1 MFKKY
6 QEVKK
11 QTEVVDF
18 KKFSLN
24 LLFSLIMSLLIISG
38 PLVLLLNLLMYN
50 DFKRIIYFGIACL
63 IVLLVFLTETF
74 YYKNVSDEKI
84 HNIEVVILTDTFIAA
99 IIVFVVVLV
108 LYFLG
113 V

>member
-1 MFKKY
+1 MNNILSNINIIEYNGKY
-6 QEVKK
+6 NKE
-11 QTEVVDF
+11 D
-18 KKFSLN
+18 
-24 LLFSLIMSLLIISG
+24 LIT
-38 PLVLLLNLLMYN
+38 YN

-84 HNIEVVILTDTFIAA
+84 SNIEVVILTDTFIVS

-108 LYFLG
+108 IYFLG